1 MTCHCDFKDDCCC
14 QEEVHKTCPICKNW
28 KYIAAACLVLG
39 IVVVSI
45 IRLRKQFSVLRSIGS
60 FSPSPS
66 SPHSSPSFPHSII
79 PHPMWSSRNR
89 GLFGDIWGLFQA
101 DGLEIIALWIT
112 GYGIVNQ
119 SSLWGY
125 QGLFQ
130 ANGLE
135 KKCAKNRTTRTGT
148 IIALSPLGFCAHTNS
163 SGAIIS
169 SLTRRLFYRIEAMR
183 CLLM

>member
-28 KYIAAACLVLG
+28 KYIAAGCLVLG
-39 IVVVSI
+39 IVVVLI
-45 IRLRKQFSVLRSIGS
+45 IRLRKPFSVLRSIGS

-101 DGLEIIALWIT
+101 DGLEIIALWIMGSGIVNQSSLWDIWGLFQADGLEIIALWVM

-125 QGLFQ
+125 
-130 ANGLE
+130 
-135 KKCAKNRTTRTGT
+135 
-148 IIALSPLGFCAHTNS
+148 
-163 SGAIIS
+163 
-169 SLTRRLFYRIEAMR
+169 
-183 CLLM
+183 